1 MYKNILIPKKSIK
14 KNKKKKKN
22 TTMVYGLYVVC
33 TYGVL
38 ESSIDFCSFITMKP
52 LL

>member
-14 KNKKKKKN
+14 KNKKKKT

-33 TYGVL
+33 TYGVF